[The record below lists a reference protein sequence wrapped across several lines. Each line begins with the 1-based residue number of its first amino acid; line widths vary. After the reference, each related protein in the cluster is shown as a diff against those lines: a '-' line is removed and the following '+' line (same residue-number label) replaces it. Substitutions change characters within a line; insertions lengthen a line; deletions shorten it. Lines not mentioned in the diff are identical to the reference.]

1 MYNFLVDSHCHLNMK
16 EFNDDLDNVI
26 ERAINND
33 VKYLHSICTK
43 ISDYPEIIS
52 IIEKYDNIHGS
63 FGIHPHE
70 ADHHLDLT
78 VEQIINYSSHPKI
91 ISVGETGLDYYYE
104 YSNRLNQQTLFKKH
118 IEASRQNSLPIII
131 HTREADNDT
140 ISILTEE
147 MKKGEFKGLIHCFTS
162 TEELAR
168 KVLDLGL
175 YISISGIVTFKK
187 AVDLQDIVKFLPLDR
202 ILIET
207 DSPYL
212 APIPFRGKRNEPAFV
227 KNVCEF
233 IATLKN
239 IPYETLRENTTKNY
253 MNLFSKIELSR

>member
-1 MYNFLVDSHCHLNMK
+1 MYNFLVDSHCHLNMN
-16 EFNDDLDNVI
+16 EFKDDLDNVI
-26 ERAINND
+26 EKAISND

-70 ADHHLDLT
+70 ADQHIDLT
-78 VEQIINYSSHPKI
+78 VEQIITYSSHPKI
-91 ISVGETGLDYYYE
+91 ISLGETGLDYYYE
-104 YSNRLNQQTLFKKH
+104 YSNRLNQQILFKKH

-147 MKKGEFKGLIHCFTS
+147 MQKGEFKGLIHCFTS
-162 TEELAR
+162 SEELAR

-187 AVDLQDIVKFLPLDR
+187 AIDLQEIVKFLPLDR
-202 ILIET
+202 LLIET

-239 IPYETLRENTTKNY
+239 ISYETLRENTTKNY
-253 MNLFSKIELSR
+253 MNLFSKIEL